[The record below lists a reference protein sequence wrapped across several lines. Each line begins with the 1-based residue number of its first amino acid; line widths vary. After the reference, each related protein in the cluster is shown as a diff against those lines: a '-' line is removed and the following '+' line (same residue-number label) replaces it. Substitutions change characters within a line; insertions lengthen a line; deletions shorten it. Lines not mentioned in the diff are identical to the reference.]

1 MKVKVVIN
9 NPENLRILFP
19 EIVFSDGYRVV
30 SGIVYSDL
38 DYPVPDNVLFI
49 LQDKSGFPIETST
62 GLQRFLETVGY
73 FSNRKYLTCF
83 EKLDDSM
90 TVEELFKTVAMFR
103 VFSKVR
109 KKDSEI
115 QWSVPELL
123 SLPLYERLNKSLEI
137 GAKRVLSRI
146 IKDLSRFYSRDTGMS
161 QMYYR
166 DLSKVL
172 VGFNT
177 REAKKFSL
185 SGDWEAD
192 CSLFLT
198 YFI

>member
-30 SGIVYSDL
+30 SEVVYSDL
-38 DYPVPDNVLFI
+38 DYPVPGDVLFI
-49 LQDKSGFPIETST
+49 LQDKSGFPIETAT
-62 GLQRFLETVGY
+62 GLQRFLEAVGY

-83 EKLDDSM
+83 EKLDESM
-90 TVEELFKTVAMFR
+90 TVEELFKTVVVFR

-115 QWSVPELL
+115 QWGVPELL
-123 SLPLYERLNKSLEI
+123 SLPLYDRLNKALEI

-146 IKDLSRFYSRDTGMS
+146 IKDLARFYSRDVGMS

-185 SGDWEAD
+185 SGDWETD

>member
-19 EIVFSDGYRVV
+19 EIVFSGGYRVV
-30 SGIVYSDL
+30 SGVVYSDL
-38 DYPVPDNVLFI
+38 DYPVPDETLFI
-49 LQDKSGFPIETST
+49 VQDKSGFPIETPT
-62 GLQRFLETVGY
+62 GLQRFLETIGY

-83 EKLDDSM
+83 EKLDESM
-90 TVEELFKTVAMFR
+90 TAGELFKTVAIFR

-123 SLPLYERLNKSLEI
+123 SLPLYERLNKALEI

-146 IKDLSRFYSRDTGMS
+146 IKDLARFYSRDAGMT

-177 REAKKFSL
+177 REVKKFSL
-185 SGDWEAD
+185 SGDWETD
-192 CSLFLT
+192 CSLFLS

>member
-30 SGIVYSDL
+30 SEVVYSDL
-38 DYPVPDNVLFI
+38 DYPVPDSVLFI
-49 LQDKSGFPIETST
+49 LQDKSGFPVETPT
-62 GLQRFLETVGY
+62 GLQRFLEAVGY

-83 EKLDDSM
+83 EKLDESM
-90 TVEELFKTVAMFR
+90 TVEELFKTVTVFR

-123 SLPLYERLNKSLEI
+123 SLPLYDRLNKALEI

-146 IKDLSRFYSRDTGMS
+146 IKDLARFYSRDVGMS

-185 SGDWEAD
+185 SGDWEVD